1 MVGISTLRLKTTEV
15 KIKYYKLFLLSLLS
29 NDIRQPDKSVQLN
42 VSGQTLLERMLHS
55 LDSISQ
61 RTLQDVV
68 LA

>member
-42 VSGQTLLERMLHS
+42 VSGQTLLERMLHP